1 MYKINPA
8 TALKGINMLVDE
20 KIIYKKRGVGMF
32 VSSGAKQK
40 LNVKRRNA
48 FFDSYI
54 KTMLEEASRIGIT
67 KEEIIKLLEEKGE
80 QI

>member
-1 MYKINPA
+1 
-8 TALKGINMLVDE
+8 
-20 KIIYKKRGVGMF
+20 MF